1 MNRRSVLALIGM
13 TATTGSTG
21 CLQLNT
27 LTRKHKLWYIE
38 LRNALNSVAVD
49 LRVYRNQSIVHEDRY
64 ELDGVESYENPN
76 NVARYVADVP
86 YVRFRKPTWDTDLA
100 QFALEYKL
108 AHQTEW
114 NRESF
119 DDIETQNIGATISVG
134 SRNHDAEIRVHE
146 HESEADAQ
154 EIIEYVENER
164 ENYSNGTST

>member
-1 MNRRSVLALIGM
+1 M